1 MKRGYE
7 MINPLISLKSI
18 KKSYKMGTIN
28 LEVLKGIDLDIE
40 KGEYVAILG
49 KSGSGKSTI
58 MNIIGCIDIK
68 SSGKYYLNGENIDDV
83 NEDKLASIRNR
94 EIGFVFQRF
103 NLISKFNILYNVQIP
118 LLLKGYKKNETIEI
132 ATEFLDKVGLGD
144 KLKHKPTELSGGEQ
158 QRVAIAR
165 ALICDT
171 EIILADE
178 PTGNL
183 DTHSGEEIL
192 KIFKKLN
199 EEGKTI
205 VVITHDE
212 YVANQAN
219 RIIKLS
225 DGLIESDEKKEYGEI
240 IIS

>member
-1 MKRGYE
+1 

>member
-1 MKRGYE
+1 MSK
-7 MINPLISLKSI
+7 PLISLKSI
-18 KKSYKMGTIN
+18 KKSYIMGN
-28 LEVLKGIDLDIE
+28 MELEVLKGIDLDIA

-58 MNIIGCIDIK
+58 MNIIGCIDTK
-68 SSGKYYLNGENIDDV
+68 SEGEYYLNGENIDNV
-83 NEDKLASIRNR
+83 TEDSLAEIRNR
-94 EIGFVFQRF
+94 EIGFVFQKF

-118 LLLKGYKKNETIEI
+118 LLLKGYKKSETVKR
-132 ATEFLDKVGLGD
+132 ATEFLEKVGLGD
-144 KLKHKPTELSGGEQ
+144 RVNHKPTELSGGQQ

-192 KIFKKLN
+192 KVFKKLN

-205 VVITHDE
+205 IVITHDE

-219 RIIKLS
+219 RIITLC
-225 DGLIESDEKKEYGEI
+225 DGMIKSDEIVKENNDSSLEELI
-240 IIS
+240 I

>member
-1 MKRGYE
+1 MSK
-7 MINPLISLKSI
+7 PLISLKAVR
-18 KKSYKMGTIN
+18 KSYMMGN
-28 LEVLKGIDLDIE
+28 VELEVLKGIDLNIV

-58 MNIIGCIDIK
+58 MNIIGCIDTK
-68 SSGKYYLNGENIDDV
+68 SEGEYYLNGENIDDV
-83 NEDKLASIRNR
+83 TEDNLAEIRNR
-94 EIGFVFQRF
+94 EIGFVFQKF

-118 LLLKGYKKNETIEI
+118 LLLKGYKKSETVKR
-132 ATEFLDKVGLGD
+132 AMEFLEKVGLGD
-144 KLKHKPTELSGGEQ
+144 RVNHKPTELSGGQQ

-192 KIFKKLN
+192 KIFNKLN
-199 EEGKTI
+199 EEGKTVI
-205 VVITHDE
+205 VITHDE
-212 YVANQAN
+212 YVANQAK
-219 RIIKLS
+219 RIITLS
-225 DGLIESDEKKEYGEI
+225 DGMIKSDKIVKENNNPFLEELII
-240 IIS
+240 